1 VSRRDPNASREGL
14 EGPTCPCIR
23 VSPIL
28 TSAPEKRTRTRE
40 RKREKEREKE
50 KAKARASVKRGR
62 RRRRRRRRKER
73 PRDPCT
79 RPSGSSLGILPAQPD
94 LSKVRF
100 IPRLYLP
107 RAARVRRYLFLIQ
120 VLFLSLSPFRTP
132 RTGRRMC
139 VCVYVHHLTRSS
151 IRAGHVSRDFSVRRV
166 RFSQSNR

>member
-1 VSRRDPNASREGL
+1 L

-107 RAARVRRYLFLIQ
+107 RA
-120 VLFLSLSPFRTP
+120 LSLSFFLRLPRIPAPPFP
-132 RTGRRMC
+132 IPHPANWPAYVC
-139 VCVYVHHLTRSS
+139 VCVCPPPHPVKHSCGSRIPRLF
-151 IRAGHVSRDFSVRRV
+151 RATSPFLPK
-166 RFSQSNR
+166 